1 MLRGRPHGDNIV
13 TVRPFSL
20 TGRVPP
26 SASATGCNSSNGGDV
41 PVMEAGTSLPALARA
56 AARRR
61 PDAPAVIAGE
71 ERLSW
76 GQLDAAVDRAA
87 AGYAALGLRP
97 GDRAAI
103 QLPNGVR
110 WLCAALGALRVGL
123 IVVPVN
129 TAYTDPELEYV
140 LADSGAGLLVSD
152 TDRTSVAGVR
162 VCSGPPDADG
172 PPPDVEEDS
181 DAVAF
186 LAYTSGTTGRPRGAM
201 LTVAALRA
209 NQEQCLAMT
218 PPPVRED
225 DRVLLVLPLFH
236 VYGLNAGFGL
246 VAATGACA
254 VLQERFDPRESLRI
268 MADEQV
274 TAVPGA
280 PPMYQAW
287 LGCGAGA
294 GPPAGRG
301 PPPMYQAWLAA
312 ADAAGSDAELRRGF
326 AAIRVASSGAAPL
339 PEDVWLALRE
349 RAAVTVWEGYGLTE
363 AAPVVASTLA
373 TGRAK
378 PNCIGGRLPGVE
390 VELRATATVVAAVAE
405 DESPPAGRDRDFD
418 GPGEIWVRGPNLFSG
433 YWPDGADGPD
443 ADGWLGTGDLAYRDD
458 DGDLHLVDRRSD
470 LILVSGFNVY
480 PAEVERVLDAHPAV
494 AESAVIG
501 ARDARTG
508 AAVRAVV
515 VLAPGERL
523 TVEELQAHAAGS
535 LARYKVPT
543 SVHFLP
549 SLPHSLTGK
558 VSRARLRELGLT
570 GDLAADVTAEAA
582 GVSASG

>member
-1 MLRGRPHGDNIV
+1 ME
-13 TVRPFSL
+13 
-20 TGRVPP
+20 
-26 SASATGCNSSNGGDV
+26 
-41 PVMEAGTSLPALARA
+41 EAGTSLADLVRA

-61 PDAPAVIAGE
+61 PGAPAVVAGD

-76 GQLDAAVDRAA
+76 AELDAAVDRAA
-87 AGYAALGLRP
+87 AGYAGHGLAP
-97 GDRAAI
+97 GDRVAI
-103 QLPNGVR
+103 QLPNGLD
-110 WLCAALGALRVGL
+110 WLRAALGALRAGL
-123 IVVPVN
+123 VVVPVN

-140 LADSGAGLLVSD
+140 LTDSGAALFVTR
-152 TDRTSVAGVR
+152 TDREPVAGVP
-162 VCSGPPDADG
+162 VHAGPPEAEGPAPEVAAD
-172 PPPDVEEDS
+172 PAAPS
-181 DAVAF
+181 F
-186 LAYTSGTTGRPRGAM
+186 LAYTSGTTGRPRGAI
-201 LTVAALRA
+201 LTAAALRA

-218 PPPVRED
+218 PPVVRED

-254 VLQERFDPRESLRI
+254 VLQETFDPRASLAL
-268 MADEQV
+268 MAEEQV

-287 LGCGAGA
+287 LA
-294 GPPAGRG
+294 
-301 PPPMYQAWLAA
+301 L
-312 ADAAGSDAELRRGF
+312 ADAQGSDADLRRGF
-326 AAIRVASSGAAPL
+326 AAMRKASSGAAPL
-339 PEDVWLALRE
+339 PEDVWTAMRD

-363 AAPVVASTLA
+363 ASPVVASTLA

-378 PNCIGGRLPGVE
+378 PNCIGGPLPGVE
-390 VELRATATVVAAVAE
+390 LELRDTATTEEPQEGHADE
-405 DESPPAGRDRDFD
+405 DLEE
-418 GPGEIWVRGPNLFSG
+418 GPGEIWVRGPNLFAG
-433 YWPDGADGPD
+433 YWPDGADGPGP
-443 ADGWLGTGDLAYRDD
+443 DGWLGTGDLAYRDA

-480 PAEVERVLDAHPAV
+480 PAEVERVLESHPAV

-501 ARDARTG
+501 VPDPRTG

-515 VLAPGERL
+515 VVRPGEQL
-523 TVEELQAHAAGS
+523 TFEELRAHAAQS

-543 SVHFLP
+543 SVHFLA

-570 GDLAADVTAEAA
+570 GQDTAEEVGVAA
-582 GVSASG
+582 GG

>member
-41 PVMEAGTSLPALARA
+41 PVMEAGTSLPALVRA

-87 AGYAALGLRP
+87 GGYAALGLHP

-110 WLCAALGALRVGL
+110 WLCAAPGALRVGL
-123 IVVPVN
+123 VVVPVN

-140 LADSGAGLLVSD
+140 LADSGAELLVSD

-172 PPPDVEEDS
+172 PPPEVEEDS
-181 DAVAF
+181 DDVAF

-201 LTVAALRA
+201 LTAAALRA

-218 PPPVRED
+218 PAPVRED

-280 PPMYQAW
+280 
-287 LGCGAGA
+287 
-294 GPPAGRG
+294 
-301 PPPMYQAWLAA
+301 PPMYQAWLAA

-378 PNCIGGRLPGVE
+378 PNCIGGPLPGVE
-390 VELRATATVVAAVAE
+390 VELRDTATVVAVVAE
-405 DESPPAGRDRDFD
+405 DESPPAGRDQDFD

-494 AESAVIG
+494 VESAVIG
-501 ARDARTG
+501 VPDARTG
-508 AAVRAVV
+508 AAVRGVV
-515 VLAPGERL
+515 VRAEGASI
-523 TVEELQAHAAGS
+523 TAEELREFAATS

-543 SVHFLP
+543 SIQFLP

-558 VSRARLRELGLT
+558 VSRPRLRELGLT
-570 GDLAADVTAEAA
+570 GDLIADFTAEAA

>member
-1 MLRGRPHGDNIV
+1 M
-13 TVRPFSL
+13 
-20 TGRVPP
+20 
-26 SASATGCNSSNGGDV
+26 A
-41 PVMEAGTSLPALARA
+41 EAGTSLAELVRA

-61 PDAPAVIAGE
+61 PTAPAVVAGE
-71 ERLSW
+71 RRLTW
-76 GQLDAAVDRAA
+76 AELDALVDRAA
-87 AGYAALGLRP
+87 AGYAARGLTP
-97 GDRAAI
+97 GDRVAI
-103 QLPNGVR
+103 QLPNGVD
-110 WLCAALGALRVGL
+110 WLRAALGALRAGL
-123 IVVPVN
+123 VVVPVN

-140 LADSGAGLLVSD
+140 LTDSGAALLVAD
-152 TDRTSVAGVR
+152 AGR
-162 VCSGPPDADG
+162 PELAGLPLCPGPPEADG
-172 PPPDVEEDS
+172 VPPEVTVDPAAPS
-181 DAVAF
+181 F
-186 LAYTSGTTGRPRGAM
+186 LAYTSGTTGRPRGAI
-201 LTVAALRA
+201 LTAAALRA

-236 VYGLNAGFGL
+236 VYGLNSGFGL

-254 VLQERFDPRESLRI
+254 ILQETFDPRSSLAL
-268 MADEQV
+268 MAEQQV

-287 LGCGAGA
+287 L
-294 GPPAGRG
+294 
-301 PPPMYQAWLAA
+301 AA
-312 ADAAGSDAELRRGF
+312 ADATNLDDPAHPDADLRRGF
-326 AAIRVASSGAAPL
+326 AAMRMASSGAAPL
-339 PEDVWLALRE
+339 PEDVWTAMRE

-378 PNCIGGRLPGVE
+378 PNCIGGPIPGVE
-390 VELRATATVVAAVAE
+390 LELRDTATTGPGSDDRPDP
-405 DESPPAGRDRDFD
+405 DEPHE
-418 GPGEIWVRGPNLFSG
+418 GPGEIWIRGPNLFAG

-443 ADGWLGTGDLAYRDD
+443 ADGWLRTGDLAYRDA

-501 ARDARTG
+501 VPDPRAG

-515 VLAPGERL
+515 VLRPGRQVTFEDLR
-523 TVEELQAHAAGS
+523 AHAAQS

-570 GDLAADVTAEAA
+570 GQGTADEVEVAA
-582 GVSASG
+582 GG